1 MRFFAE
7 KLAGG
12 HCGKQLIVVWA
23 VVAASIW
30 LAAAL
35 LPSVEIHGGVG
46 SLLWVAL
53 LFGLVNALL
62 GPILRLVSLPL
73 TVLTFGLFALVVN
86 AALLGI
92 TAWLTDSLDVGGFFA
107 TIVAAIVISV
117 ITAVL
122 SLTAGRVLEDA

>member
-1 MRFFAE
+1 MV
-7 KLAGG
+7 KT
-12 HCGKQLIVVWA
+12 LIVVWA
-23 VVAASIW
+23 IVAAAIGI
-30 LAAAL
+30 AAAL

-53 LFGLVNALL
+53 LFGLVNALI

-73 TVLTFGLFALVVN
+73 TWVVN

-107 TIVAAIVISV
+107 TVVAAIVISV

-122 SLTAGRVLEDA
+122 SFAAGRVLEDA

>member
-1 MRFFAE
+1 MV
-7 KLAGG
+7 KS
-12 HCGKQLIVVWA
+12 LIVVWA

-30 LAAAL
+30 LAAVL
-35 LPSVEIHGGVG
+35 LPSVEINGGLG

-53 LFGLVNALL
+53 LFGLVNALI
-62 GPILRLVSLPL
+62 GPLLRLVSLPL
-73 TVLTFGLFALVVN
+73 TLVTFGLFALVVN

-122 SLTAGRVLEDA
+122 SFAAGRVLEDA

>member
-1 MRFFAE
+1 MV
-7 KLAGG
+7 
-12 HCGKQLIVVWA
+12 KQLIVVWA

-30 LAAAL
+30 VAAVL

-62 GPILRLVSLPL
+62 GPILHLVSLPL

-107 TIVAAIVISV
+107 TVLAAIVISV
-117 ITAVL
+117 ITAIL
-122 SLTAGRVLEDA
+122 SFAAGKVLEDA

>member
-1 MRFFAE
+1 MV
-7 KLAGG
+7 
-12 HCGKQLIVVWA
+12 KQLIVVWA

-30 LAAAL
+30 AAAAL
-35 LPSVEIHGGVG
+35 LPSVEIHGGVL

-62 GPILRLVSLPL
+62 GPLLRLISLPL

-92 TAWLTDSLDVGGFFA
+92 TAWLTDSLDVGGFFP
-107 TIVAAIVISV
+107 TVLAAIVISV

-122 SLTAGRVLEDA
+122 SFAAGKVLEDA

>member
-1 MRFFAE
+1 MV
-7 KLAGG
+7 
-12 HCGKQLIVVWA
+12 KQLIVVWA
-23 VVAASIW
+23 IVAASIGV
-30 LAAAL
+30 AAAL

-53 LFGLVNALL
+53 LFGLVNALI
-62 GPILRLVSLPL
+62 GPILRLISLPL
-73 TVLTFGLFALVVN
+73 TVVTFGLFALVVN

-107 TIVAAIVISV
+107 TIVAAIVISL

-122 SLTAGRVLEDA
+122 SLAAGRVLEDA